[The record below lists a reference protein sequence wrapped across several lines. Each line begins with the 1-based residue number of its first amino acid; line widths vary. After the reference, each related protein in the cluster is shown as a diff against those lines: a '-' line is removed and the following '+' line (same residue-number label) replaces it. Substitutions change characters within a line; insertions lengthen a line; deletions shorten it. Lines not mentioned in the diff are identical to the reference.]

1 MANHHQPG
9 QHDTVDNGRRSPD
22 VLVGSHTDVPDDG
35 EDAERPSGAAH
46 APMRC
51 MACGGAMV
59 LINAIED
66 LTMPVIGFER
76 HAYMCSACGNIE
88 KRTVFNKQAKEKHEA
103 EIAAALAPPIVP
115 PCNDRETAYSA
126 GFPRTRPS

>member
-1 MANHHQPG
+1 MHGLGA
-9 QHDTVDNGRRSPD
+9 
-22 VLVGSHTDVPDDG
+22 LVGSQTDVPDDG
-35 EDAERPSGAAH
+35 KDAEQSSGDAL

-51 MACGGAMV
+51 MACGGEMV

-76 HAYMCSACGNIE
+76 HAHMCLACGNIE

-103 EIAAALAPPIVP
+103 EIAAALSPPIVP
-115 PCNDRETAYSA
+115 TATIEKQPTA
-126 GFPRTRPS
+126 QGFLGRVLAKIRSH

>member
-1 MANHHQPG
+1 M
-9 QHDTVDNGRRSPD
+9 
-22 VLVGSHTDVPDDG
+22 PDDG
-35 EDAERPSGAAH
+35 KDAERPSDAAH

-51 MACGGAMV
+51 MACGGEMV

-76 HAYMCSACGNIE
+76 HAYMCSACGDIE

-103 EIAAALAPPIVP
+103 EIAAALSPPIVP
-115 PCNDRETAYSA
+115 TATIEKQPA
-126 GFPRTRPS
+126 RQGFFGRVLAKIRRQ

>member
-1 MANHHQPG
+1 MHGLGA
-9 QHDTVDNGRRSPD
+9 
-22 VLVGSHTDVPDDG
+22 LVGSQTDVPDDG
-35 EDAERPSGAAH
+35 KDAEQSSGDAL

-51 MACGGAMV
+51 MACGGEMV

-76 HAYMCSACGNIE
+76 HAHMCLACGNIE

-103 EIAAALAPPIVP
+103 EIAAALSPPILRRSRNSRQLRVSS
-115 PCNDRETAYSA
+115 DA
-126 GFPRTRPS
+126 F